1 MKKEKISPQ
10 IMTVITVGVSAGLLV
25 ICSWIGIPAIGPFV
39 PFTLQTFAIF
49 LIAGLFS
56 VKESMMAVTVYIALG
71 IIGIPVF
78 SGFKSGISVIL
89 GSTEGY
95 IVGFVLAVLIIG
107 LFKKI
112 KSGSVFVMVSG
123 MIVGLM
129 VCYIFGTIW
138 FYFVYMQNNDPMG
151 ILKILSLCVFPF
163 IIPDIL
169 KMTVAV
175 VLVEKLSL
183 PLSKIGFAE
192 QKS

>member
-1 MKKEKISPQ
+1 MKKIR
-10 IMTVITVGVSAGLLV
+10 
-25 ICSWIGIPAIGPFV
+25 FV
-39 PFTLQTFAIF
+39 LC
-49 LIAGLFS
+49 
-56 VKESMMAVTVYIALG
+56 
-71 IIGIPVF
+71 
-78 SGFKSGISVIL
+78 
-89 GSTEGY
+89 
-95 IVGFVLAVLIIG
+95 IVVLAVLIIG